1 MSWCWIANSL
11 IKFAGGTTHEY
22 TTKGQIDWAKSK
34 PNEMNFIFK
43 NSNVHKI
50 LLDVIFLDVL
60 TKMKISH
67 HRTGAINKWH
77 HPLRGEGG
85 SAKRWHYSMS
95 ISLFINMGEKAEG
108 GVKNLKKW
116 VTSMMDAHIVFILS
130 LVLQVIFWCIIHN
143 HFSRCLCG
151 LKKYIYILIVFILS
165 LCTAGNFLV
174 HNTFKPHFKVSLWFE
189 D

>member
-1 MSWCWIANSL
+1 MVVDVSWCWIANSL

-43 NSNVHKI
+43 NSNVHEI
-50 LLDVIFLDVL
+50 LLGVIFLYVF

-85 SAKRWHYSMS
+85 SAK
-95 ISLFINMGEKAEG
+95 SLFNKMGDKGEG
-108 GVKNLKKW
+108 KGQNLKKW
-116 VTSMMDAHIVFILS
+116 VKSFMDS
-130 LVLQVIFWCIIHN
+130 
-143 HFSRCLCG
+143 
-151 LKKYIYILIVFILS
+151 
-165 LCTAGNFLV
+165 
-174 HNTFKPHFKVSLWFE
+174 P
-189 D
+189 